1 MIVNGIHNCSGLI
14 DYINKI
20 GFLPLLRMGIE
31 GWSAEEAVD
40 EECRYVS
47 LPEGGWE
54 WPLWEWK
61 GDIIRESGCAYGKFF
76 DRKAA
81 FISREWWPDFCNW
94 RRSVFPHPEEDSI
107 EDMILQTLRENGS
120 MITRDLRKAC
130 GFTGTKMRGKF
141 DCAASSTP
149 ISHALKWDAVSSR
162 KILSIRKTGTG
173 ATTAGA
179 GRCSPRP
186 KPCWEGTAAI
196 LTALPKSRAG
206 GWNGIFKDCSR
217 MRTGVCSTSC

>member
-81 FISREWWPDFCNW
+81 FISRDWWSDFCNW
-94 RRSVFPHPEEDSI
+94 RRHVFPRPEEGSV

-120 MITRDLRKAC
+120 MITRDLRRAC
-130 GFTGTKMRGKF
+130 GFTESKMRGKF
-141 DCAASSTP
+141 DTF
-149 ISHALKWDAVSSR
+149 ISRLEMGCYIVTEDFVYPKDRHGRNYD
-162 KILSIRKTGTG
+162 
-173 ATTAGA
+173 GA
-179 GRCSPRP
+179 GRCSPLR
-186 KPCWEGTAAI
+186 KAFLARTTVF
-196 LTALPKSRAG
+196 LTVLPRSLAG
-206 GWNGIFKDCSR
+206 A
-217 MRTGVCSTSC
+217 

>member
-14 DYINKI
+14 DYINNI

-94 RRSVFPHPEEDSI
+94 RRHVFPSPEEGSV

-120 MITRDLRKAC
+120 MITRDLRRAC
-130 GFTGTKMRGKF
+130 GFTESKMRGKF
-141 DCAASSTP
+141 DTFISRLEMGCYIVTEDFVYPKDRHGRNYGWGWSLLTTP
-149 ISHALKWDAVSSR
+149 ESLFGKDNCFPDRTPDESRRRIGRHIQRLFPYSDERFLDFLLK
-162 KILSIRKTGTG
+162 
-173 ATTAGA
+173 
-179 GRCSPRP
+179 
-186 KPCWEGTAAI
+186 
-196 LTALPKSRAG
+196 
-206 GWNGIFKDCSR
+206 
-217 MRTGVCSTSC
+217 